1 MKASNDK
8 KQKHK
13 NINIRDQ
20 GLVRPKVLFLVPFR
34 ESARCIVELMEKL
47 VFNKTKEKSSGNVNI
62 NQKRNMNSNV
72 AHRKRF
78 QDEYGSEEQFEP
90 EKAGRKPPDY

>member
-1 MKASNDK
+1 
-8 KQKHK
+8 
-13 NINIRDQ
+13 
-20 GLVRPKVLFLVPFR
+20 
-34 ESARCIVELMEKL
+34 MEKL

-90 EKAGRKPPDY
+90 EKAGRKPPDYYRLFAGNSDDCFKLGVTCSKNSIKLLQIFTPLT